1 MSNVKKLWIGI
12 GILVLLSPLG
22 LILPA
27 LLKAQGGWGEW
38 GLDQIGKI
46 AGFVPEG
53 MKRLAEI
60 WKAPMPDYALPKQS
74 KGIVLESFGY
84 IMTGIIGVVVTAGV
98 TYLLAKILG
107 RRKEPKQTDT
117 TIGHG

>member
-22 LILPA
+22 VILPA
-27 LLKAQGGWGEW
+27 LFQAEGGWGEW

-46 AGFVPEG
+46 AGFAPEG

-60 WKAPMPDYALPKQS
+60 WGAHAGLCLAEAEQGAGYREPRLYRGGDHRSRGHSRRDLSPCQNPGPSEKA
-74 KGIVLESFGY
+74 
-84 IMTGIIGVVVTAGV
+84 
-98 TYLLAKILG
+98 
-107 RRKEPKQTDT
+107 
-117 TIGHG
+117 